1 VSTRRGC
8 LGCSFPV
15 LIVIII
21 IVLAVGVISFLSG
34 ALGKAMIGDVG
45 LPEIFTVDAPH
56 VQLPAEEIFHI
67 GGFAVT
73 NTLIASWITIIVLV
87 ALAWAVTHR
96 IKLIPSRL
104 QNLLEFAIEWLL
116 NLCVDIAGEKNGRR
130 FFPIITTIFL
140 FVLMNSWLSL
150 VPGFGSITYTVV
162 ENGEEHVLP
171 LLRGANTDINFT
183 LALSIVSFI
192 FVTYFG
198 ISQSRGLFFKQFFN
212 ASRFNHGVG
221 QLVRG
226 KVKSGLSDGF
236 FGAINLFVSFLEL
249 ISYFIRLVSFA
260 FRLFGNMLGGEI
272 LILMMLFIMPFLLAV
287 PFYGLELLVG
297 AIQALIFSGLTLVF
311 VYMAVTLHEHEE
323 AH

>member
-21 IVLAVGVISFLSG
+21 IVLAVGVVSLLSG
-34 ALGKAMIGDVG
+34 ALGKAIVGDVG
-45 LPEIFTVDAPH
+45 LPDIFTVDAPH
-56 VQLPAEEIFHI
+56 VQLPAEEIGHI
-67 GGFAVT
+67 GPITIT
-73 NTLIASWITIIVLV
+73 NTLIASWITIVVLV

-104 QNLLEFAIEWLL
+104 QSLLEFAIEWLL
-116 NLCVDIAGEKNGRR
+116 NLCTDVAGEKYGRR

-140 FVLMNSWLSL
+140 FVIMNSWLSL
-150 VPGFGSITYTVV
+150 VPGFGSITYTVA
-162 ENGEEHVLP
+162 EHGEEHVMP

-192 FVTYFG
+192 FVCYFG
-198 ISQSRGLFFKQFFN
+198 IRYSRLLFFKQFFN
-212 ASRFNHGVG
+212 GGRFIRGHG
-221 QLVRG
+221 LLFRG
-226 KVKSGLSDGF
+226 KVKAGF
-236 FGAINLFVSFLEL
+236 GSIGFGIIDMFVGFLEL
-249 ISYFIRLVSFA
+249 ISFFIRLVSFA

-272 LILMMLFIMPFLLAV
+272 LILMMLFLMPYLLAV

-297 AIQALIFSGLTLVF
+297 AIQALIFGGLTLVF
-311 VYMAVTLHEHEE
+311 VTMAVTLHEHEE

>member
-1 VSTRRGC
+1 MSRKGC
-8 LGCSFPV
+8 LGCSLPV
-15 LIVIII
+15 LIIII
-21 IVLAVGVISFLSG
+21 VIVLAVGVVSFLSG
-34 ALGKAMIGDVG
+34 ALGKAMFGEVES
-45 LPEIFTVDAPH
+45 LEIFAVDSPH
-56 VQLPAEEIFHI
+56 VQLPAEEIFNI

-104 QNLLEFAIEWLL
+104 QSLLEFAIEWLL
-116 NLCVDIAGEKNGRR
+116 NLCIDVAGEKNGRR

-140 FVLMNSWLSL
+140 FVIMNSWLSL
-150 VPGFGSITYTVV
+150 VPGFGSITYTVA
-162 ENGEEHVLP
+162 EHGETHVLP

-192 FVTYFG
+192 FVLYFG
-198 ISQSRGLFFKQFFN
+198 INQSRLGFFKQFFN
-212 ASRFNHGVG
+212 VGRFNYGVG

-226 KVKSGLSDGF
+226 KVKSGFGSIG
-236 FGAINLFVSFLEL
+236 FGAIDMFVGGLEL
-249 ISYFIRLVSFA
+249 ISFFIRLVSFA

-272 LILMMLFIMPFLLAV
+272 LILMMLFLMPFLLAV

-297 AIQALIFSGLTLVF
+297 AIQALIFGGLTLVF
-311 VYMAVTLHEHEE
+311 ATMAVTSHEHEE
-323 AH
+323 VA

>member
-1 VSTRRGC
+1 MSRKGC
-8 LGCSFPV
+8 LGCSLPV
-15 LIVIII
+15 LIVIIV
-21 IVLAVGVISFLSG
+21 IVLAVGVVSFLSG
-34 ALGKAMIGDVG
+34 ALGKAMFGEVES
-45 LPEIFTVDAPH
+45 LEIFAVDSPH

-67 GGFAVT
+67 GGFGVT

-104 QNLLEFAIEWLL
+104 QSLLEFAIEWLL
-116 NLCVDIAGEKNGRR
+116 NLCIDVAGEKNGRR

-140 FVLMNSWLSL
+140 FVIMNSWLSL
-150 VPGFGSITYTVV
+150 IPGFGSFTYTVA
-162 ENGEEHVLP
+162 EHGEEHVLP

-192 FVTYFG
+192 FVLYFG
-198 ISQSRGLFFKQFFN
+198 INQSRLGFFKQFFN
-212 ASRFNHGVG
+212 VGRFNHGVG

-226 KVKSGLSDGF
+226 KVKSGFGSMG
-236 FGAINLFVSFLEL
+236 FGAIDMFVGGLEL
-249 ISYFIRLVSFA
+249 ISFFIRLVSFA

-272 LILMMLFIMPFLLAV
+272 LILMMLFLMPFLLAV

-297 AIQALIFSGLTLVF
+297 AIQALIFGGLTLVF
-311 VYMAVTLHEHEE
+311 ATMAVTSHEHEE
-323 AH
+323 VA

>member
-1 VSTRRGC
+1 MSKKGC

-15 LIVIII
+15 LIAI
-21 IVLAVGVISFLSG
+21 IVVVLVVGVVSFLSG

-45 LPEIFTVDAPH
+45 LPEIFTVDSPH
-56 VQLPAEEIFHI
+56 VQLPAEEILHI

-87 ALAWAVTHR
+87 ALSWAVTHR

-104 QNLLEFAIEWLL
+104 QSLLEFAIEWLL

-130 FFPIITTIFL
+130 FFPIIATIFL
-140 FVLMNSWLSL
+140 FVIMNSWLSL

-162 ENGEEHVLP
+162 EHGETHVLP

-192 FVTYFG
+192 FVSYFG
-198 ISQSRGLFFKQFFN
+198 IKQSRRAFFKQFFN
-212 ASRFNHGVG
+212 VSRFNRGIG

-226 KVKSGLSDGF
+226 KVKGSFGDIG
-236 FGAINLFVSFLEL
+236 FGAIDIFVGFLEL
-249 ISYFIRLVSFA
+249 ISYLIRLVSFA

-272 LILMMLFIMPFLLAV
+272 LILMMLFIMPYLLAV

-297 AIQALIFSGLTLVF
+297 AIQALIFGGLTLVF
-311 VYMAVTLHEHEE
+311 VTMAVTLHEHEE
-323 AH
+323 A

>member
-1 VSTRRGC
+1 MFGEVE
-8 LGCSFPV
+8 
-15 LIVIII
+15 
-21 IVLAVGVISFLSG
+21 
-34 ALGKAMIGDVG
+34 ALEV
-45 LPEIFTVDAPH
+45 FSVDSPH

-96 IKLIPSRL
+96 IKLIPTRL
-104 QNLLEFAIEWLL
+104 QSLLEFAIEWLL
-116 NLCVDIAGEKNGRR
+116 NLCVDVAGEKNGRR

-140 FVLMNSWLSL
+140 FVIMNSWLSL
-150 VPGFGSITYTVV
+150 VPGFGSITYTVA
-162 ENGEEHVLP
+162 EHGETHALP

-192 FVTYFG
+192 FVLYFG
-198 ISQSRGLFFKQFFN
+198 ISQSRLGFFKQFFN
-212 ASRFNHGVG
+212 ATRFNQGIG

-226 KVKSGLSDGF
+226 KVKSGFGSIF
-236 FGAINLFVSFLEL
+236 FGAIDMFVGFLEL
-249 ISYFIRLVSFA
+249 ISFFIRLVSFA

-272 LILMMLFIMPFLLAV
+272 LILMMLFLMPFLLAV

-297 AIQALIFSGLTLVF
+297 AIQALIFGGLTLVF
-311 VYMAVTLHEHEE
+311 ATMAVTVHEHEE
-323 AH
+323 AQ